1 MAPLEQLETWYRQMC
16 DGTREHS
23 YGVSINTLDNPGWHV
38 QIDLA
43 GASYETLAP
52 RKIGVDK
59 DDADWMRCWIEGKK
73 FEGIGDPGKLG
84 QILGVF
90 AEWFNLSE

>member
-1 MAPLEQLETWYRQMC
+1 
-16 DGTREHS
+16 
-23 YGVSINTLDNPGWHV
+23 
-38 QIDLA
+38 
-43 GASYETLAP
+43 LAP

-73 FEGIGDPGKLG
+73 FEGVGDPGKLG